1 FTPQGTT
8 VDVDVAPDGSVAVKD
23 RGPGIPVE
31 DRAFVFR
38 RFWRAKRNSGD
49 GAGLG
54 LSIVSRITEIHHAKV
69 SISER
74 TGGGAIFS
82 IKFCKPTSP
91 LHHA

>member
-74 TGGGAIFS
+74 TGGGAVFS
-82 IKFCKPTSP
+82 IRFCKPPSP